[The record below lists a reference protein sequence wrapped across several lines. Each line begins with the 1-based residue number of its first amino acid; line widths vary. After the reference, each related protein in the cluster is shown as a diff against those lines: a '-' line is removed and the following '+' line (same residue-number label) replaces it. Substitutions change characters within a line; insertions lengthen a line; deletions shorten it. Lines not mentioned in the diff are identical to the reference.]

1 MRSRRCIWI
10 FLFAAVVAQVFVPAR
25 NLAQEFKASGK
36 RKIVAQVRPVY
47 PELARKM
54 NISGTVRLGITVG
67 AGGDG
72 AAGDHGGGRRER
84 GGQRSAWRQS
94 CVSAVRVGC
103 GSQSEVGGCEP
114 ADEGS

>member
-54 NISGTVRLGITVG
+54 NISGTVRLVVTV
-67 AGGDG
+67 A
-72 AAGDHGGGRRER
+72 AAGN
-84 GGQRSAWRQS
+84 
-94 CVSAVRVGC
+94 VVG
-103 GSQSEVGGCEP
+103 SEVLGGSPVLVQSALDAVAKAKWEAASQQTKEVVEIKFQP
-114 ADEGS
+114 DRE